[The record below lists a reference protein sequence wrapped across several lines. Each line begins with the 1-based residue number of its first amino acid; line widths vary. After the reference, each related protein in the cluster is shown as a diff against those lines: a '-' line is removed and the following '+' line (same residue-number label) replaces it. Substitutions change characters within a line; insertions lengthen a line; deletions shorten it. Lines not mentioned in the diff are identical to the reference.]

1 MNDFVEVIA
10 QKRDAK
16 HSVTGKF
23 QRFLGKNTTAIGI
36 VGEQYFAKT
45 FNICAD
51 LSFKSKGDGGKDFK
65 IPLLMNGYIE
75 NVPVDVKTSSRGD
88 TLLVEQGTVKAK
100 TIYVLIH
107 YDKNN
112 KKCKIVG
119 WQWGLTILRQKPKRW
134 PLEVINHAVDKND
147 LRNIDE
153 LLVRLVK

>member
-1 MNDFVEVIA
+1 MNDFVDAIA
-10 QKRDAK
+10 KKRDKK

-36 VGEQYFAKT
+36 IGEQYFAKT

-65 IPLLMNGYIE
+65 IPLAIDGHIE
-75 NVPVDVKTSSRGD
+75 KIPVDVKTSSRGD

-107 YDKNN
+107 YDKNI
-112 KKCKIVG
+112 KESKILG
-119 WQWGLTILRQKPKRW
+119 WQWGIYILRQEAKRW

-147 LRNIDE
+147 LRNIEE
-153 LLVRLVK
+153 LIVRLVK